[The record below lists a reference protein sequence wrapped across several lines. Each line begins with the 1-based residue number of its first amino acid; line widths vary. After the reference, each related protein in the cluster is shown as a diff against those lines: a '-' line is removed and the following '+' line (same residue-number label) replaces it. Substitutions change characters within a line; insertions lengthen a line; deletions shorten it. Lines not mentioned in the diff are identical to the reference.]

1 MTALKQTHR
10 KIAMPIIVT
19 VTMTMTM
26 IMTVIVEAMKIYLIL
41 RIKILNLLMI
51 WKNL

>member
-10 KIAMPIIVT
+10 KIAIIVT
-19 VTMTMTM
+19 VTMTVTM
-26 IMTVIVEAMKIYLIL
+26 IMTVIMEAMKIYLIL